1 MKSDAKKWSR
11 FSKRETKVAHQ
22 KKRGFRV
29 GAKNKK
35 YPKVRHQ
42 HTAVN
47 TGCWQIILPNAGRS
61 RCIRGQATERLP
73 RLCLG
78 YPQTNKGTLL

>member
-1 MKSDAKKWSR
+1 MEPFFKKGDESG
-11 FSKRETKVAHQ
+11 TPVD
-22 KKRGFRV
+22 RGFPV
-29 GAKNKK
+29 GAKNKNI
-35 YPKVRHQ
+35 PKEWHQ

-47 TGCWQIILPNAGRS
+47 TGGRQMILPKAGRS

>member
-1 MKSDAKKWSR
+1 MEPFFKKGDESG
-11 FSKRETKVAHQ
+11 TPAD
-22 KKRGFRV
+22 RGYPV
-29 GAKNKK
+29 GDKNKK

-47 TGCWQIILPNAGRS
+47 TGGWQIILPNTGRS